1 MTRSGGYGLRVSF
14 LAQLGSSW
22 TTLAIVVLSTAVAYA
37 AVILLTRLSGVRS
50 LATMSS
56 FDFAATVAVGST
68 VATTAAGSTPLASG
82 VLVLVMLFLLQY
94 LVARLRRRT
103 AAERLLDNRP
113 LLVMHEGQ
121 VLDDNLALARVNRA
135 ELWAQLRMAG
145 VHRRDEVRAV
155 VMETTGSMSVITR
168 DGPFDEALL
177 EGVRGAEVLR

>member
-1 MTRSGGYGLRVSF
+1 MRVSF

-22 TTLAIVVLSTAVAYA
+22 TTLATVVVSTVAAYA
-37 AVILLTRLSGVRS
+37 AVIVLTRLSGVRS

-68 VATTAAGSTPLASG
+68 VATTGLGSTPLVNG
-82 VLVLVMLFLLQY
+82 LLVLALLFGLQY
-94 LVARLRRRT
+94 VVATLRRRT
-103 AAERLLDNRP
+103 AAERLIDNRP
-113 LLVMHEGQ
+113 LLVMHEGR
-121 VLDDNLALARVNRA
+121 VLDDNLALARLNRA

-168 DGPFDEALL
+168 NGDFDPALL

>member
-1 MTRSGGYGLRVSF
+1 MRVSF
-14 LAQLGSSW
+14 LSQLGSSW
-22 TTLAIVVLSTAVAYA
+22 TTLAIVLVSTVAAYTAVI
-37 AVILLTRLSGVRS
+37 VLTRLSGVRS

-68 VATTAAGSTPLASG
+68 VATTSLGSTPLVNG
-82 VLVLVMLFLLQY
+82 VLVLCLLFALQY
-94 LVARLRRRT
+94 LVGRIRRRT
-103 AAERLLDNRP
+103 GAEKLIDNRP
-113 LLVMHEGQ
+113 LLVMHEGR
-121 VLDDNLALARVNRA
+121 VLDEHLAQARVNRA

-145 VHRRDEVRAV
+145 VHHRDEVRAV